1 LQLTR
6 DARPP
11 AARMAPALMDRLG
24 LAEGDRVRVAQDGG
38 EAILPVQA
46 DASVPPG
53 CVRIAAAH
61 PLTAGL
67 GDMFGTV
74 TLERVAVAEKVPA

>member
-1 LQLTR
+1 
-6 DARPP
+6 
-11 AARMAPALMDRLG
+11 MAPALMDRLG

-38 EAILPVQA
+38 EATLPVRA
-46 DASVPPG
+46 DASVPAD

-74 TLERVAVAEKVPA
+74 TLERVTAMQKVAV